1 MIVAPSVVLDGLIPM
16 DEAPPHSG
24 SLTPGTIGV
33 ITNAT
38 ASFELVQ
45 RANSGDQQALE
56 ALFARY
62 LPRLQRWAHGRLPQ
76 AARGSLQTYDL
87 VQDTLTRVFQGM
99 STFTPRHEGAFQGF
113 VRTVLYNRIRDI
125 AREYQRKGPSGPL
138 DSEMPGRE
146 WSPLDLAIGS
156 ETHARHEAA
165 LNRLRP
171 EDRELI
177 VARVEMKLPYPEIAA
192 MFGKPSAAAVHM
204 AVSRALVRLAREMT
218 HDRKR

>member
-1 MIVAPSVVLDGLIPM
+1 MIGTLNVVLDGFIPM
-16 DEAPPHSG
+16 DETPPRSG
-24 SLTPGTIGV
+24 GLRQDMAGV
-33 ITNAT
+33 ITDAT
-38 ASFELVQ
+38 ASFELVL

-62 LPRLQRWAHGRLPQ
+62 LPRLQRWAHGRLPR

-87 VQDTLTRVFQGM
+87 VQDTLTRVFQGL
-99 STFTPRHEGAFQGF
+99 STFSPRHEGAFQGY
-113 VRTVLYNRIRDI
+113 VRVVLYNRIRDI

-138 DSEMPGRE
+138 DSAIPGSE

-156 ETHARHEAA
+156 ETDARYEAA

-177 VARVEMKLPYPEIAA
+177 VARVEMRLPYPEIAA

-204 AVSRALVRLAREMT
+204 AMSRALVRLAREMA